1 MLRLFGVVDIVA
13 LLEQHS
19 LPRSYYRP
27 SSLIAPR
34 CLPSGLYIVVSMC
47 RLISFVL
54 SSVYPSIGAS
64 RRSRRNRHSM
74 SFRPCTRAGVFPLAC
89 ALDRAPIGR
98 SRATPQ
104 LQLVR
109 QALACFWSRH
119 SGFQPTTAY
128 VMLYIS
134 TVTTAPVHDRSART
148 SLWAPRAIAHSVVL
162 RQDQHHAS
170 FTPPRL

>member
-1 MLRLFGVVDIVA
+1 MLRLFG
-13 LLEQHS
+13 HS
-19 LPRSYYRP
+19 LPRSYSYRP

-34 CLPSGLYIVVSMC
+34 CLPSGLYIVV
-47 RLISFVL
+47 LISSVL

-64 RRSRRNRHSM
+64 RRSKCNRHSM

-89 ALDRAPIGR
+89 TLDRAPIGR

-119 SGFQPTTAY
+119 SGFQQTTAY
-128 VMLYIS
+128 IMLYIS

-162 RQDQHHAS
+162 RQDQHHDS
-170 FTPPRL
+170 FNPPRL